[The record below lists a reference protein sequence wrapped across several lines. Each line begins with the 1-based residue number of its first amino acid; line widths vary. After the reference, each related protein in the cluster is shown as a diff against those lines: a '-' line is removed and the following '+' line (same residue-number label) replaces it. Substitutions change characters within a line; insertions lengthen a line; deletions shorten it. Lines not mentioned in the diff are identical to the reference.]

1 MVLAVQ
7 TDQLANWESFSRS
20 RELLSHH
27 CSLAGCTRGLGR
39 HQTGSPKQVEAMDV
53 YLKPFIMPK
62 NQTEKSGPD
71 SWNKAVPTWSE
82 LDGTRQGGSPP
93 PIGWLPSSFSHS
105 PKGAWLTVDTKMEP
119 SGDAKTYVQ
128 ESVDSRIRTGCPR
141 TQVGECGPSKPS
153 NQHGERREI
162 KTVRWT
168 LAKSCG
174 RVFSRK
180 RNEAY

>member
-62 NQTEKSGPD
+62 NQTEKSRPD
-71 SWNKAVPTWSE
+71 SWNKAV
-82 LDGTRQGGSPP
+82 P

-105 PKGAWLTVDTKMEP
+105 PKGAWLTVDTKLEP

-128 ESVDSRIRTGCPR
+128 ESVDSRIRSGCPR
-141 TQVGECGPSKPS
+141 IRVGECGPSEPS
-153 NQHGERREI
+153 NQHVERGEI
-162 KTVRWT
+162 KAIRWT
-168 LAKSCG
+168 PAKSCG